1 MLGILVPTIILA
13 ENKDKKN
20 TYIVIDGKQ
29 RLLSIRRFYAE
40 EENLGEKQ
48 SSEFKPLKLSGLT
61 VFKDLNGKTKA
72 TVPYAEKEIIVK
84 CS

>member
-1 MLGILVPTIILA
+1 MLGIPVPTIILA
-13 ENKDKKN
+13 ENKNKRN

-48 SSEFKPLKLSGLT
+48 SSEFKPLKLSWLT
-61 VFKDLNGKTKA
+61 VLKDLNGKTKA

-84 CS
+84 CY